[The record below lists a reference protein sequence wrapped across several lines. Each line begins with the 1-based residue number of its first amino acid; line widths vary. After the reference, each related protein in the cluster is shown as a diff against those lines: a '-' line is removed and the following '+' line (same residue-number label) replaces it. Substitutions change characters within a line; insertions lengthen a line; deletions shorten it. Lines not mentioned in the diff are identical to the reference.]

1 MKIKLFIFS
10 LLLLP
15 SCMIFDP
22 PNPTRSE
29 LLQMEKIDQEPRNQ
43 MSNEGIDSVKRD
55 TLLWHRMARIDSLNT
70 KRLKELLGS
79 APWFSKD
86 SVGSAGL
93 SAAFI
98 MVQHS
103 PDHEFQKR
111 CLPYI
116 EKQARNGDLS
126 MQEYAMLLDR
136 TLMHDNKP
144 QVYGTQFEEVNGE
157 MVPYKIDDE
166 ANVEK
171 RRDEI
176 GLMPLKKYTE
186 LIRQM
191 YPKSGNGKLHS

>member
-1 MKIKLFIFS
+1 MRINLLFGI
-10 LLLLP
+10 LLALS

-43 MSNEGIDSVKRD
+43 ISNEGMDSVSRDTALWLRMSHIDSMNTR
-55 TLLWHRMARIDSLNT
+55 RM
-70 KRLKELLGS
+70 KEMLGNS
-79 APWFSKD
+79 PWFSKD

-103 PDHEFQKR
+103 PDYEFQKR

-116 EKQARNGDLS
+116 EKQARTGDLS
-126 MQEYAMLLDR
+126 MQEYAMLMDR
-136 TLMHDNKP
+136 TLMHDGKP
-144 QVYGTQFEEVNGE
+144 QVYGTQFEEINGDL
-157 MVPYKIDDE
+157 VPYKIEDE
-166 ANVEK
+166 ANVDK

-176 GLMPLKKYTE
+176 GLMPLKKYAE
-186 LIRQM
+186 IIKQM
-191 YPKSGNGKLHS
+191 YPKSGAK